1 MMHSKICYIISN
13 KEKEK
18 YYLTIFTLLIFSTS
32 RIKYSIPF
40 AVNKNNKFLP
50 KFEDSAKCLYIY
62 VPLKILLHDNFHMCT
77 GLKSRH
83 ELQNLKL

>member
-1 MMHSKICYIISN
+1 MMR
-13 KEKEK
+13 
-18 YYLTIFTLLIFSTS
+18 TLMVHTQHMVYTQMQA
-32 RIKYSIPF
+32 KHPF